1 MWSDGKNSASLYG
14 PVPTDWSLAVSA
26 LYQPFGTIAELRRTE
41 NAPSRPG
48 YAAFRLNWTVIGS
61 LTSMLLTG
69 VNSERHGEPVFSSS
83 AVSMLY
89 ATSAPVRS
97 WPLWNLTPL
106 RRVKTKVVS
115 FGVSHFSAR
124 AGMIWVFSS

>member
-1 MWSDGKNSASLYG
+1 MWSDGTNSASLYD
-14 PVPTDWSLAVSA
+14 PVPTAWSLAVSA

-41 NAPSRPG
+41 KAPSRPG
-48 YAAFRLNWTVIGS
+48 YGALRLNWTVSGS
-61 LTSMLLTG
+61 FASTLLIG
-69 VNSERHGEPVFSSS
+69 VNRERHGDPVFSSS

-89 ATSAPVRS
+89 ATSALVIS

-115 FGVSHFSAR
+115 FGVSHF
-124 AGMIWVFSS
+124 